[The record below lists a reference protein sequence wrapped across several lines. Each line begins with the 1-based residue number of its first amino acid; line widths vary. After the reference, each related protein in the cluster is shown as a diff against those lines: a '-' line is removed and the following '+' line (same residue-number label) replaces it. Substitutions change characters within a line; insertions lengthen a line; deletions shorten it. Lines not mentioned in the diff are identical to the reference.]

1 MSGLGGCRG
10 GYGYIGTH
18 TDDVLVV
25 AIEPTYIFEKLKE
38 IYTIKALG
46 PPEVHLGCKYA
57 QFKKVDVTWW
67 VMGST
72 TYIAE
77 FLRKVCALI
86 KVATLWKE
94 KLP

>member
-1 MSGLGGCRG
+1 MNLLISLK
-10 GYGYIGTH
+10 
-18 TDDVLVV
+18 
-25 AIEPTYIFEKLKE
+25 KLKD

-46 PPEVHLGCKYA
+46 PPAVHLGCKYA

-72 TYIAE
+72 TYITE

-94 KLP
+94 KLTCRPGDHPELYSIPLLIEAQNRLY